1 MGNSAQSVKSLSTMQ
16 ETRVQSLGRED
27 PLVLNGIQFNSTDSV
42 QSVQFSSFNG
52 INPIQFTPFLN
63 PRWEWQPTA
72 VFFPGE
78 FHGER
83 SLVGYSPWGHE
94 ELGVT
99 EGLTVS
105 FILCFPLT
113 IKECIAFVKIICI
126 SHKYFSVP

>member
-1 MGNSAQSVKSLSTMQ
+1 MQ
-16 ETRVQSLGRED
+16 ETQVQSLGQAD
-27 PLVLNGIQFNSTDSV
+27 PLGLNGIQFSSTDSV
-42 QSVQFSSFNG
+42 ESIQFSSFNG

-94 ELGVT
+94 ELDVT

-105 FILCFPLT
+105 FILNTF
-113 IKECIAFVKIICI
+113 EN
-126 SHKYFSVP
+126 